1 MYNTKELNTM
11 LLEAFP
17 ELKERFEDETSWD
30 NGIETG
36 SYIVYEDIFM
46 PYVVQAF
53 VDNDQESI
61 NRVMQFVEELSS
73 SDDVDV
79 KNLIGISI
87 IDNVRMYDIEE
98 RFASLMGPNS
108 RVLYNAW
115 END

>member
-17 ELKERFEDETSWD
+17 ELKERFENETSWD
-30 NGIETG
+30 DGIETG
-36 SYIVYEDIFM
+36 SYVVYEDIFM

-61 NRVMQFVEELSS
+61 NRVMQFVERLAS

-79 KNLIGISI
+79 KNLIDISI
-87 IDNVRMYDIEE
+87 IDYDIEE
-98 RFASLMGPNS
+98 RFASIMGPNS

>member
-1 MYNTKELNTM
+1 
-11 LLEAFP
+11 
-17 ELKERFEDETSWD
+17 
-30 NGIETG
+30 
-36 SYIVYEDIFM
+36 M

-87 IDNVRMYDIEE
+87 IDYDIEE
-98 RFASLMGPNS
+98 RFAILMGPNS
-108 RVLYNAW
+108 RILYNAW

>member
-1 MYNTKELNTM
+1 
-11 LLEAFP
+11 
-17 ELKERFEDETSWD
+17 
-30 NGIETG
+30 
-36 SYIVYEDIFM
+36 
-46 PYVVQAF
+46 
-53 VDNDQESI
+53 
-61 NRVMQFVEELSS
+61 MQFVEKLAS

-98 RFASLMGPNS
+98 RFASIMGPNS

>member
-17 ELKERFEDETSWD
+17 ELKERFENETSWD
-30 NGIETG
+30 DGIETG

-61 NRVMQFVEELSS
+61 NRVMQFVERLAS

-87 IDNVRMYDIEE
+87 IDYDIEE
-98 RFASLMGPNS
+98 RFASIMGPNI
-108 RVLYNAW
+108 RILYNTW
-115 END
+115 KTTKIIL

>member
-17 ELKERFEDETSWD
+17 ELKERFEDQASWD
-30 NGIETG
+30 DWIETG

-61 NRVMQFVEELSS
+61 NWVMQFVEKLAS

-98 RFASLMGPNS
+98 RFESIMGPNS
-108 RVLYNAW
+108 RILYNAW

>member
-1 MYNTKELNTM
+1 
-11 LLEAFP
+11 
-17 ELKERFEDETSWD
+17 
-30 NGIETG
+30 
-36 SYIVYEDIFM
+36 
-46 PYVVQAF
+46 
-53 VDNDQESI
+53 
-61 NRVMQFVEELSS
+61 MQFVEKLAS

-98 RFASLMGPNS
+98 RFASIMGPNI